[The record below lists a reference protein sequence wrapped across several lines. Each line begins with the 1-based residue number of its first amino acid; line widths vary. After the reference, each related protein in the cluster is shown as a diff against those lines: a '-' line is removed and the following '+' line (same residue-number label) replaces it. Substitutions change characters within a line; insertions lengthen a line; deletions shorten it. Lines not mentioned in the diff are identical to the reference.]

1 MDIFG
6 IFLKEGF
13 IHILDINAYDHM
25 LYLLVLCVAFSLSDW
40 KKILWLATAFT
51 IGHSVTLSLAVYN
64 IILIPRDVIEMLIPI
79 TIIVAGLFNIFKKS
93 QSSNATYILALSIG
107 LIHGLGFSN
116 QLKAISSQEDLLVT
130 LLSFNI
136 GVELGQV
143 VIVLVFLAITYTV
156 TRWIGLDH
164 IHWRKVISAFA
175 ILVASYLL
183 YSML

>member
-1 MDIFG
+1 MFG

-25 LYLLVLCVAFSLSDW
+25 LYLLVLCVAFSINDW

-51 IGHSVTLSLAVYN
+51 IGHSITLSLAVYN
-64 IILIPRDVIEMLIPI
+64 IILIPRDVIEMLIPM

-93 QSSNATYILALSIG
+93 TASNITYLLALLIG

-116 QLKAISSQEDLLVT
+116 QLKAISSQDDLLVT

-136 GVELGQV
+136 GVELGQI
-143 VIVLVFLAITYTV
+143 VIVGVFMVITYLA
-156 TRWIGLDH
+156 TRVLGVQDSL
-164 IHWRKVISAFA
+164 WRKIISAFA
-175 ILVASYLL
+175 ILVASYML
-183 YSML
+183 YGMS